1 MLPYKEIEEYQQ
13 SQSHK
18 LLSTEWYSWLPS
30 MTKENRKL
38 YDLHLMMLKC
48 NQGLLSLF
56 VTGGVI
62 EG

>member
-1 MLPYKEIEEYQQ
+1 MI
-13 SQSHK
+13 
-18 LLSTEWYSWLPS
+18 
-30 MTKENRKL
+30 KENRKL
-38 YDLHLMMLKC
+38 YDLHLMMLIC

>member
-1 MLPYKEIEEYQQ
+1 MI
-13 SQSHK
+13 
-18 LLSTEWYSWLPS
+18 
-30 MTKENRKL
+30 KENRKL